1 MILVF
6 VFYLLYAV
14 FNCCTVFCRDAVF
27 VEQTLGHG
35 DAEAL
40 EVLEG
45 VWSSLEDIK
54 AGGQRPTSW
63 EDCVTWARCKWET
76 LYNNDIRQLL
86 HCFPP
91 GQVKLHQSKNSPHTA
106 VISVYGHRG
115 ALLCTSGPWYQS
127 IKHCNVALAPK
138 QCQSV
143 FHFLLFSSWSN
154 SAYFPR
160 AQRPLL
166 PSSETRTTKPL
177 LINISEHLWGFV
189 IWWSMQ
195 TEWCHMLLS
204 HLGGHGS
211 VSTQTDPHWTQ
222 IPVQQLAATTL
233 IICPWRVVQIPLA
246 KIFFHLWLLKC
257 LK

>member
-1 MILVF
+1 MLNRTKYSFHEDTSQVNCWPDTTAKSKSRNSKLLFLEVRPRECFIQQDMQMILVF

-91 GQVKLHQSKNSPHTA
+91 DQVKLHQSKNSPHTA

-115 ALLCTSGPWYQS
+115 ALLCTSGP
-127 IKHCNVALAPK
+127 
-138 QCQSV
+138 
-143 FHFLLFSSWSN
+143 
-154 SAYFPR
+154 
-160 AQRPLL
+160 
-166 PSSETRTTKPL
+166 
-177 LINISEHLWGFV
+177 
-189 IWWSMQ
+189 
-195 TEWCHMLLS
+195 
-204 HLGGHGS
+204 
-211 VSTQTDPHWTQ
+211 
-222 IPVQQLAATTL
+222 
-233 IICPWRVVQIPLA
+233 
-246 KIFFHLWLLKC
+246 
-257 LK
+257 